1 MDVRK
6 TAAVVLMV
14 LLTCSFFLAGCK
26 LGIPEI
32 TTEIVLSDITEEEW
46 RQIGISSKPVGV
58 SIDDF
63 KKIYINAK
71 ITNTKEAI
79 ERTAEIPDLYTV
91 INQFDGLRTSMGGS
105 SEQNNIGTEDTA
117 EWTTYAIFNSRGLSE
132 QDIRDMFG
140 ETEVVV
146 RCRMKNGDKIERRI
160 LMGDNM
166 TIEKD

>member
-1 MDVRK
+1 MEVRK
-6 TAAVVLMV
+6 TAAIVFTV
-14 LLTCSFFLAGCK
+14 LLTCSIFLAGCK

-58 SIDDF
+58 SINDF
-63 KKIYINAK
+63 KKIYVSAK
-71 ITNTKEAI
+71 ITNSKEAI
-79 ERTAEIPDLYTV
+79 ERTAEIPDLYSV

-117 EWTTYAIFNSRGLSE
+117 EWTAYAIFNSRGLSE
-132 QDIRDMFG
+132 EDIRDMFA

-146 RCRMKNGDKIERRI
+146 RYRMNNGDKIESRI
-160 LMGDNM
+160 SIGDNM
-166 TIEKD
+166 IIEKN